1 MIVEVTA
8 IGNQKS
14 CVFPKDFPWQQRIFH
29 VKAMEI
35 SRLPETGMPA
45 VGKSVNIPGQTGIQG
60 NLYCAS
66 DGIQGR
72 INR

>member
-1 MIVEVTA
+1 VEAVA

-14 CVFPKDFPWQQRIFH
+14 WLFAKDFPWQQRIFH

-35 SRLPETGMPA
+35 SRLPEIAMPA
-45 VGKSVNIPGQTGIQG
+45 VGESANIPGQTGIQG